1 MNKRMSRVSTTK
13 QDEVVASLWNF
24 AHDLETMPHDGKS
37 FTFTFEGEIKTTVN
51 LEAVGKALERIMAA
65 FGYNVASI
73 Q

>member
-1 MNKRMSRVSTTK
+1 VNKSISRVSTTK

-37 FTFTFEGEIKTTVN
+37 FTFEGEIKTTVN
-51 LEAVGKALERIMAA
+51 LEAVGKALERIMKA
-65 FGYNVASI
+65 FGYNVVSI